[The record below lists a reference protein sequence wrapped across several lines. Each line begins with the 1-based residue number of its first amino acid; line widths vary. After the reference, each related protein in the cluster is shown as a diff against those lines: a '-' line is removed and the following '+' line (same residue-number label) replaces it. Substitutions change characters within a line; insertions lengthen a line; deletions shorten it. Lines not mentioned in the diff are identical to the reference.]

1 MVISLEN
8 DKNNNIKDVKP
19 LSLVSDEDL
28 ENMNFYELAY
38 YMQTLNLLD
47 KMDYNKDE
55 EQTDE

>member
-1 MVISLEN
+1 MEN

-55 EQTDE
+55 EKTDE